1 MRRLYSFLMVT
12 LDGFYEGPNQEFDF
26 WTDDGEFREFSVGQL
41 NDTDILLFGRMTY
54 AGMASYWPTPG
65 AHEDDPVVAELMNT
79 LPKIVVSTTLESA
92 DWNSTRV
99 VGANVAEEV
108 SKLKR
113 QPGKDLAVLGSP
125 NLTVS
130 LHGDGPGRRA
140 AGHGQPGS
148 ARRRQVAVPKHQAG
162 AEAEAAPD
170 QDLQL
175 GQRTAHLPSAV
186 LVVLRWVCSGA
197 TRKRSLREFVDELRQ
212 EPMA

>member
-92 DWNSTRV
+92 DGT
-99 VGANVAEEV
+99 A
-108 SKLKR
+108 
-113 QPGKDLAVLGSP
+113 PGW
-125 NLTVS
+125 
-130 LHGDGPGRRA
+130 
-140 AGHGQPGS
+140 S
-148 ARRRQVAVPKHQAG
+148 ARTSPRRCPSSSGSRARTWPSW
-162 AEAEAAPD
+162 AAP
-170 QDLQL
+170 
-175 GQRTAHLPSAV
+175 T
-186 LVVLRWVCSGA
+186 
-197 TRKRSLREFVDELRQ
+197 
-212 EPMA
+212 

>member
-54 AGMASYWPTPG
+54 AGMASYWPTQG

-92 DWNSTRV
+92 GWNNTTL

-113 QPGKDLAVLGSP
+113 QPGKDLAILGSP

-130 LHGDGPGRRA
+130 LIGMG
-140 AGHGQPGS
+140 
-148 ARRRQVAVPKHQAG
+148 
-162 AEAEAAPD
+162 
-170 QDLQL
+170 L
-175 GQRTAHLPSAV
+175 
-186 LVVLRWVCSGA
+186 
-197 TRKRSLREFVDELRQ
+197 VDELRVMVNPVVLGDGKSLFRSTKEELKLQ
-212 EPMA
+212 LLQTRTFSSGNVLLTYQPPSGPGTAT